1 MKLFRCSQF
10 SAFDSEYVILLFF
23 YHKATST
30 SDFTCILFLALV
42 FFVRTFCVLFLRPV
56 EEEVTNAK
64 TSKDEEGF
72 KSKGPQ
78 LSRKNSSKNLVS
90 NF

>member
-1 MKLFRCSQF
+1 MFCRHVFGNISGGFRGISCF
-10 SAFDSEYVILLFF
+10 LGKFAGPRPRELSEAL
-23 YHKATST
+23 TST
-30 SDFTCILFLALV
+30 SDFT
-42 FFVRTFCVLFLRPV
+42 CVLFLRPV

-78 LSRKNSSKNLVS
+78 LSRKNSSKNVVS

>member
-1 MKLFRCSQF
+1 MVFYFFTIRPQVPLISHVLYVF
-10 SAFDSEYVILLFF
+10 STGMFFD
-23 YHKATST
+23 H
-30 SDFTCILFLALV
+30 
-42 FFVRTFCVLFLRPV
+42 TFCVLFLRPV
-56 EEEVTNAK
+56 EEEVTK

-78 LSRKNSSKNLVS
+78 LLRKNSSKNLVS

>member
-1 MKLFRCSQF
+1 MLFYSFTRRPQVPLISHVYVF
-10 SAFDSEYVILLFF
+10 STGMFFD
-23 YHKATST
+23 H
-30 SDFTCILFLALV
+30 
-42 FFVRTFCVLFLRPV
+42 TFCVLFLRPV

-72 KSKGPQ
+72 KSKGTQ

-90 NF
+90 SF

>member
-1 MKLFRCSQF
+1 MLFYFFTRRPQVPLISHLYVF
-10 SAFDSEYVILLFF
+10 STV
-23 YHKATST
+23 
-30 SDFTCILFLALV
+30 V
-42 FFVRTFCVLFLRPV
+42 FFDRTFCVLFLRPV

>member
-1 MKLFRCSQF
+1 MVFYFFTIRPQVPLISHVLYVF
-10 SAFDSEYVILLFF
+10 STGMFFD
-23 YHKATST
+23 H
-30 SDFTCILFLALV
+30 
-42 FFVRTFCVLFLRPV
+42 TFCVLFLRPV

-64 TSKDEEGF
+64 TTKDEEGF

-78 LSRKNSSKNLVS
+78 LLRKNSSKNLVS

>member
-1 MKLFRCSQF
+1 MF
-10 SAFDSEYVILLFF
+10 FD
-23 YHKATST
+23 
-30 SDFTCILFLALV
+30 
-42 FFVRTFCVLFLRPV
+42 RTFCVLFLRPV

-72 KSKGPQ
+72 KGKGPQ
-78 LSRKNSSKNLVS
+78 LLRKNSSKNLVS

>member
-1 MKLFRCSQF
+1 MCSQF
-10 SAFDSEYVILLFF
+10 SAFDSEYVILFF
-23 YHKATST
+23 FTRRPQVPLISHVYVFST
-30 SDFTCILFLALV
+30 CT
-42 FFVRTFCVLFLRPV
+42 FFHRTFCVLFLRPV

-72 KSKGPQ
+72 KGKGPQ
-78 LSRKNSSKNLVS
+78 LLRKNSSKNLVS

>member
-1 MKLFRCSQF
+1 MCSQF
-10 SAFDSEYVILLFF
+10 SAFDSEYVILFF
-23 YHKATST
+23 YQKATST
-30 SDFTCILFLALV
+30 SDFTCIYV
-42 FFVRTFCVLFLRPV
+42 FSTGMFFDRNFCALFLRPV

-72 KSKGPQ
+72 KGKGPQ
-78 LSRKNSSKNLVS
+78 LLRKNSSKNLVS

>member
-1 MKLFRCSQF
+1 MVFYFFTIRPQVPLNSHVLYVF
-10 SAFDSEYVILLFF
+10 STGMFFD
-23 YHKATST
+23 H
-30 SDFTCILFLALV
+30 
-42 FFVRTFCVLFLRPV
+42 TFCVLFLRPV
-56 EEEVTNAK
+56 EEEVTK

-78 LSRKNSSKNLVS
+78 LLRKNSSKNLVS